1 MKEMKNLIVKAIL
14 VQVIFFSAWAC
25 TVKQVGYEEPVR
37 RVEAPL
43 DSVQCLRNYA
53 LYTDRH
59 RQKKFEDALPLW
71 RTVFNG
77 CPLITVNIYHHGI
90 DIISHMIEKS
100 RTEEEKLAYLDTAM
114 MVFDRRIEYFGDR
127 ANVLGRK
134 GTFYFLHNNKVEDS
148 KPGYDALAEAIR
160 LSEDNPSPAVVITYM
175 NITIAKFRAGMLDNE
190 DVIETYTYLTEILDN
205 IPAAS
210 QNSQIASTRE
220 TVEGLFTGSGVAGCD
235 ALIRIYG
242 EKLEQ
247 SPQNTGLL
255 AEVLSMLTGAGCS
268 ESELFLDVTK
278 QLHTLDPSPRSA
290 LNLSA
295 IYRSLDNYDQVIRYL
310 KEAIDLQKSPT
321 ERGTYYLELALLTNQ
336 VKKER
341 QLSCQ
346 YAMQALSD
354 NPGLGRAHLHIGSLY
369 ASDNECFAGDPE
381 SAFKNRTVFWAA
393 VDRFNEAK
401 RVDPAL
407 TAEANRLIETY
418 SLYFP
423 DMETIFFHEFTE
435 GETYLVGCWINEA
448 TLIRARK
455 R

>member
-1 MKEMKNLIVKAIL
+1 MKNLIVKAIPAMI
-14 VQVIFFSAWAC
+14 IFLSAYAC
-25 TVKQVGYEEPVR
+25 TVKQDVYEEPARQV
-37 RVEAPL
+37 VTPM
-43 DSVQCLRNYA
+43 DSIQCLRNYA

-59 RQKKFEDALPLW
+59 RQNNFEAALPLW

-100 RTEEEKLAYLDTAM
+100 QTEEEKMAYLDTAM
-114 MVFDRRIEYFGDR
+114 MVFDRRIEHFGDR

-134 GTFYFLHNNKVEDS
+134 GIFYFLHSNNVEDS
-148 KPGYDALAEAIR
+148 GPGYDALAEAIR
-160 LSEDNPSPAVVITYM
+160 LSEDDPSPAIVVTYM

-210 QNSQIASTRE
+210 QNSQIADTRE

-242 EKLEQ
+242 EKLKQ
-247 SPQNTGLL
+247 SPENTELL
-255 AEVLSMLTGAGCS
+255 AEVLSTLTGAGCS
-268 ESELFLDVTK
+268 DSELFLDATK
-278 QLHTLDPSPRSA
+278 QLHALDPSPRSA

-295 IYRSLDNYDQVIRYL
+295 IYKTFDDYDQVIRYL
-310 KEAIDLQKSPT
+310 KEAIDLQENPT
-321 ERGTYYLELALLTNQ
+321 ERGTYYLELAILTNQ
-336 VKKER
+336 FNKER

-346 YAMQALSD
+346 YAMQALRG

-369 ASDNECFAGDPE
+369 ASENDCFAGDPE
-381 SAFKNRTVFWAA
+381 SAFKNRTVYWAA

-401 RVDPAL
+401 RVDPSL

-418 SLYFP
+418 SIYFP

-435 GETYLVGCWINEA
+435 GETYHVGCWINET